1 MGNSQHTPIR
11 IGIRAQICGGPL
23 SGGVIAGIALVVGG
37 SLLFIDNLGIFP
49 ITLTDAFWP
58 IIMLLLSAVG
68 LYRTNSLAVKILCGT
83 GVIASVLLILGAFHV
98 IRVTSDIIWPLVM
111 IAVGIVLLIYRLRWP
126 AFSDRMNLGASSKT
140 RLSENRL
147 SEAAV
152 FSAVKRR
159 VEAAN
164 FEGGELNTVFGS
176 VEVDLRWS
184 NIATP
189 NHAAAIEANAVF
201 GGIEIRIPETWNL
214 SLQGSAIFGAYEDKT
229 IPPRPE
235 PGVVLPTLIIRGGT
249 AFGSVVIRN

>member
-1 MGNSQHTPIR
+1 MGNSQNTPIR

-49 ITLTDAFWP
+49 VSLTDAFWP
-58 IIMLLLSAVG
+58 IIMLLGSIAG
-68 LYRTNSLAVKILCGT
+68 LYRTESLAVKIVCGT
-83 GVIASVLLILGAFHV
+83 GIVASVLLILSAFHV
-98 IRVTSDIIWPLVM
+98 IHVTSDIIWPFVM
-111 IAVGIVLLIYRLRWP
+111 IAVGLVLLVNRLRWP
-126 AFSDRMNLGASSKT
+126 ALSDRVHLGSSSDA
-140 RLSENRL
+140 RVSGNRL
-147 SEAAV
+147 KESSV

-159 VEAAN
+159 VETPN

-176 VEVDLRWS
+176 IELDLRWS
-184 NIATP
+184 SIATP
-189 NHAAAIEANAVF
+189 DHATVIEANAVF
-201 GGIEIRIPETWNL
+201 GGIEIRVPETWRL
-214 SLQGSAIFGAYEDKT
+214 SLQGGAVFGAYEDKT